1 LKKSGTNQQAIDP
14 SIDFQTLLEPI
25 FKRNNVIKAIVFGS
39 TARATRSKKSDL
51 DLMIIMN
58 SKKRFFDRYDDFY
71 EVYDVVKGQSVD
83 MLIYT
88 PEEIERISGRNF
100 IKKILSEG
108 KTIYEH

>member
-1 LKKSGTNQQAIDP
+1 
-14 SIDFQTLLEPI
+14 
-25 FKRNNVIKAIVFGS
+25 
-39 TARATRSKKSDL
+39 
-51 DLMIIMN
+51 MIIMN
-58 SKKRFFDRYDDFY
+58 SNKRFFDRYDDFY

-88 PEEIERISGRNF
+88 PEEVERISGRNF